1 MEELFAHNL
10 HSEDKGLKNQM
21 GTAATFVVYWEIRT
35 EQHCEECLYTAWQIA
50 YMGFKASSRKIPRD
64 TFSKKRSLKKKK
76 KKKQQEM
83 KKVCCIFRPLHLAF
97 TDLTIITL
105 IPKKYNTG
113 NGKTLQ
119 KSVCGA
125 T

>member
-10 HSEDKGLKNQM
+10 HSEDKGLKNQV
-21 GTAATFVVYWEIRT
+21 GKAAAFVVYWEIRT

-50 YMGFKASSRKIPRD
+50 YMGFKASSRKIPRV
-64 TFSKKRSLKKKK
+64 TFSKKKKLKIRKGRNKGK
-76 KKKQQEM
+76 GM
-83 KKVCCIFRPLHLAF
+83 LYFRPLHLAF

-119 KSVCGA
+119 KSLCG
-125 T
+125 TT